1 MFHQNQINI
10 FYNKFKKLCKV
21 SKQSKFLTNS
31 MVQHVQNVQNVH
43 VIPQEIIYKYNGFNA
58 TFQINVQN
66 DQVILSFSQCSIYK
80 INALYLCNINC
91 IYYFIIY

>member
-10 FYNKFKKLCKV
+10 SYNKFKKLSKV
-21 SKQSKFLTNS
+21 SKQSKFSANF
-31 MVQHVQNVQNVH
+31 MVWHVRAV
-43 VIPQEIIYKYNGFNA
+43 PQEIIYKYNGFNA